1 MNTEYDL
8 SVDPKKGESQY
19 NDYDLEKVRIVPA
32 RYVPALLESYRGNI
46 FIEALP
52 SPRLKEN
59 ICNEYF
65 KPLLTYDEN
74 KIPDMARYEKLLNIK
89 TIRDLRLP
97 LPFCYDLETE
107 FNAALVASYSSRELM
122 EDESIDLDC
131 HVGGQN
137 MVQHSIL
144 AGNPAASST
153 GYFSLLGIS
162 GSGKSSMIHMLLS
175 RYPQVIVHE
184 LGSNH
189 REIQVVYLV
198 VNCTANSSFHAL
210 YCAMGHALDLALKNI
225 NGRCEREIAK
235 QRSISQKAAQVE
247 KFIEQYKIGAI
258 ILDEVQELSFDTTR
272 ESSFN
277 SLLTLVNNTK
287 VALISVGTEEAYDKM
302 YSSLRLCRR
311 GGNNICAHSYC
322 NFRKGK
328 TIDRNDF
335 NERYFRTLLNLVFK
349 YQWFDKRVEVTDDIV
364 DAFYDATRGIIDQ
377 IIYLYI
383 WVSVEYLSDTYA
395 DKKPVV
401 DGNFIK
407 QVAKKHCGKVKKYID
422 DLDLYIRGGGIV
434 GSEEIRAESEAKI
447 DEMIQQAKTEALTK
461 QFIDSEDSF
470 EDNMINLNVVTRELT
485 SSALFD
491 YTLEEI
497 AAAFKKVMGNKGSKG
512 KELREILQLVVAQM
526 NRTRKMSSNVEKK
539 DKGSMK
545 AGVVF
550 TRETGLNF
558 LGLSEG
564 DKDAG

>member
-1 MNTEYDL
+1 MNIKYNL
-8 SVDPKKGESQY
+8 NVDPKKGESQY
-19 NDYDLEKVRIVPA
+19 NDYDLEKNRIVPA

-52 SPRLKEN
+52 PPRMKDD

-65 KPLLTYDEN
+65 KPLLTYDES
-74 KIPDMARYEKLLNIK
+74 KIPYMSRYEKLLNIK
-89 TIRDLRLP
+89 SIRNLRLP

-107 FNAALVASYSSRELM
+107 FNAALVASYSCRELM
-122 EDESIDLDC
+122 EDQNTNLEC
-131 HVGGQN
+131 HVGGKN

-184 LGSNH
+184 LGPNH

-225 NGRCEREIAK
+225 NGRCEREIEK
-235 QRSISQKAAQVE
+235 QRSIGKKAAQVE
-247 KFIEQYKIGAI
+247 RFIEQYKIGAI

-272 ESSFN
+272 ENSFN

-322 NFRKGK
+322 NFRNGK
-328 TIDRNDF
+328 IDRNDF
-335 NERYFRTLLNLVFK
+335 NERYFRTLLSLVFK
-349 YQWFDKRVEVTDDIV
+349 YQWFDKRVEVSDDIV

-383 WVSVEYLSDTYA
+383 WVSVEYLSDAYA

-401 DGNFIK
+401 DGDFIRK
-407 QVAKKHCGKVKKYID
+407 VAKKHCAKVKKYID
-422 DLDLYIRGGGIV
+422 ELDLFMRGGGIV
-434 GSEEIRAESEAKI
+434 GCEEIRAESEAKI
-447 DEMIQQAKTEALTK
+447 DEMIRKAKNEVVTK
-461 QFIDSEDSF
+461 QLVDNEDIF
-470 EDNMINLNVVTRELT
+470 EDNMVTLNVVTRELT

-497 AAAFKKVMGNKGSKG
+497 AVAFKKVMGKKDSNSR
-512 KELREILQLVVAQM
+512 ELREILKLVVEQI
-526 NRTRKMSSNVEKK
+526 NRTRKKADNIEKK
-539 DKGSMK
+539 DTGAMK

-550 TRETGLNF
+550 TREMGLNF
-558 LGLSEG
+558 LGLSEE
-564 DKDAG
+564 DKDAC